1 MTFAVLDEFSGF
13 FAQKKEGSAF
23 VNTQMSQSFDLEFS
37 SIVFQSEAEAEE
49 GELKLHGCDSC
60 GQLVV
65 LLLSGW
71 AECDADKKMCEKCI
85 RYNADGKEICKE
97 CHEPEQVIVG

>member
-13 FAQKKEGSAF
+13 FARKKEGSAF

-37 SIVFQSEAEAEE
+37 SSIVFQSEAEE

-60 GQLVV
+60 GELVV
-65 LLLSGW
+65 LLLSGC
-71 AECDADKKMCEKCI
+71 AECDEDKKCAK
-85 RYNADGKEICKE
+85 NAFATTWTGKPSARSAIL
-97 CHEPEQVIVG
+97 QRL